1 MLSFNKKNIIGYR
14 NIFLVCSNPSIKIE
28 GTITIDEIIFPF
40 SIDDLIN
47 KFGNNNRN
55 GWYLQQLLKFYAGN
69 VIPDILNNY
78 LIVDCDT
85 HFLKPTNF
93 ITDDG
98 KYIYTTGT
106 EYHVP
111 YFEHMNRLD
120 PSLKKIHPL
129 SGISHHSFFNTKIS
143 NELMDRVEK
152 KYQNKKKFWEIFLDV
167 IDRKQ
172 FMASGASE
180 YEIYFTYMYLYHND
194 KMFIRQLNW
203 ANVANFQPSYINKY
217 DFVSIHWYMRK

>member
-1 MLSFNKKNIIGYR
+1 
-14 NIFLVCSNPSIKIE
+14 
-28 GTITIDEIIFPF
+28 
-40 SIDDLIN
+40 
-47 KFGNNNRN
+47 
-55 GWYLQQLLKFYAGN
+55 
-69 VIPDILNNY
+69 
-78 LIVDCDT
+78 
-85 HFLKPTNF
+85 
-93 ITDDG
+93 
-98 KYIYTTGT
+98 
-106 EYHVP
+106 
-111 YFEHMNRLD
+111 
-120 PSLKKIHPL
+120 
-129 SGISHHSFFNTKIS
+129 
-143 NELMDRVEK
+143 MDRVEK